1 MPRDDTRPFVAL
13 AITLVTLSDSRD
25 MASDKSGAVLAEM
38 ILAAGHKI
46 HARHLLKDEAAA
58 IIDILEMVRGEKKS
72 PVVILTGGTGITARD
87 VTPEALQEFSQKH
100 RGKEIVGFG
109 ELFRQLS
116 YEKIGTSTIQSRA
129 IGFVAGGLL
138 LFALPGSPAAVRDA
152 WQMILLSQLDNRHRP
167 CNFVE
172 LLPRV

>member
-1 MPRDDTRPFVAL
+1 MPRDDSRPFIPL
-13 AITLVTLSDSRD
+13 AITLVTLSDTRD
-25 MASDKSGAVLAEM
+25 MANDKSGAVLAEM
-38 ILAAGHKI
+38 VLAAGHKI
-46 HARHLLKDEAAA
+46 HARHLLKDEAK
-58 IIDILEMVRGEKKS
+58 DIVDCLEKIRQGEESK
-72 PVVILTGGTGITARD
+72 VVILTGGTGITARD
-87 VTPEALQEFSQKH
+87 ITPEALQAFSQKH
-100 RGKEIVGFG
+100 QGKEIVGFG

-138 LFALPGSPAAVRDA
+138 LFALPGSPGAVKDA

-172 LLPRV
+172 LLPRI